1 MPVKGMAK
9 SKVTDKHQL
18 TVPKEV
24 REKVG
29 MRAGEEVIVEAR
41 ERGEIV
47 IRRLKR
53 VKQPLEIL
61 VGKKPV
67 FERPVAIDELEER
80 MGR

>member
-1 MPVKGMAK
+1 MAK
-9 SKVTDKHQL
+9 SRVTDKYQV

-29 MRAGEEVIVEAR
+29 LRAGEEVVVEAR

-47 IRRLKR
+47 IRRLQR

-67 FERPVAIDELEER
+67 FERPVTIDELEER
-80 MGR
+80 MER